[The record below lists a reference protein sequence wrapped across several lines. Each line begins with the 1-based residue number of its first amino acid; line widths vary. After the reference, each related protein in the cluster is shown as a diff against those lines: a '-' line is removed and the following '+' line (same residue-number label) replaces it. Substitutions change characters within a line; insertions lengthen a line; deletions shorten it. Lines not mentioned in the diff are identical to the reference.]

1 MQHIFISHQYRVAC
15 NGNSLCNAC
24 SLAVTGEEKLCH
36 LLRALTSAELYLHS
50 NFYASH
56 PHFLNLL
63 ANEETSYILKS
74 MFSCSVSHDVDKLSN
89 ISENYS
95 DSIKIEALKKCQDR
109 RQSPFICVMALSS
122 VLGLQVNSFSQSLA
136 EKRLTG
142 HSSNLKNA
150 VLQPR
155 EVPGSLNAPI
165 NLMFSREGCLS
176 TVLNSCYKSN
186 HFVPL
191 FVMPGQGSPVN
202 AINAP
207 KPTQKSFLSFLRKLA
222 TDHQLARKESEPPT
236 KCKETSSS
244 TLIPDDSSA
253 SDLLRLLLT
262 PMKVY
267 MI

>member
-1 MQHIFISHQYRVAC
+1 MAI
-15 NGNSLCNAC
+15 
-24 SLAVTGEEKLCH
+24 TGEEKLWH

-74 MFSCSVSHDVDKLSN
+74 MFSCSVSHDVDKSSN
-89 ISENYS
+89 MSENYS

-109 RQSPFICVMALSS
+109 RQSPFICVIALSS
-122 VLGLQVNSFSQSLA
+122 VLGMQVNSFSQSLA
-136 EKRLTG
+136 EKRLAG

-176 TVLNSCYKSN
+176 TELNSSYKSN

-191 FVMPGQGSPVN
+191 LVMPGQGSPVN

-207 KPTQKSFLSFLRKLA
+207 KPT
-222 TDHQLARKESEPPT
+222 
-236 KCKETSSS
+236 
-244 TLIPDDSSA
+244 
-253 SDLLRLLLT
+253 
-262 PMKVY
+262 
-267 MI
+267 